1 FDLLAQTVQE
11 CETAGDRQHLV
22 GLGKQALEVCLSVAE
37 RLTQERDNV
46 SSSTQTAQT
55 SCYPK
60 RARRCAMDS
69 LRLWARDGEAVR
81 QAIELGEIAH
91 IETASEELTDEFLLF
106 AIESGLLQ
114 TWAEAFPDPRQE
126 PEIGMGVILPAHMA
140 ARFAGL
146 YSMRKAGYVLRS
158 ARVLG
163 ALGYSTEV
171 IEPAQGLSLRGT
183 SDDKLF
189 SGDVVRTL
197 LVQMEQ
203 QADLSQAACPLLPPQ
218 EPSVAV
224 KVRERASR
232 RAVKQAVD
240 AADAEARAQWV
251 AARLVDWYNQHV
263 GVSMVQYARLGRGR
277 RIHILDTTHV
287 EVALETGTYEC
298 SGVVKNDDGTSSRG
312 YKLATL
318 RTLLDSAG
326 LLTHVALSAIQVH
339 DMALCRPVLEEA
351 LVLRSGDL
359 LLEDRGFLDGATL
372 SELKRT
378 RQVDVIIPLKAN
390 MLATQE
396 AIALAELADQ
406 WDAHPSRAEQRI
418 AWVRGVEHM
427 WPECHVPL
435 NACVI
440 RFWHKKKKR
449 LDHLV
454 LVTTDLELS
463 ATWMVRHYEERP
475 EIEQDYEQ
483 MKSGGWQLHKLSST
497 RYSEIVFY
505 VLTVVLSYSLYHLF
519 ANTQAGR
526 RFADQTRQALAFEQL
541 RTQRRPI
548 IVYAGRHFEIF
559 ETLSFVQMVL
569 QLAPPVQEKLRVW
582 LAEHLKQVQKRE

>member
-69 LRLWARDGEAVR
+69 IQLWARDGEAVR

-114 TWAEAFPDPRQE
+114 TWANAFPDPRRE
-126 PEIGMGVILPAHMA
+126 PEIGMEVSLPDHLA

-163 ALGYSTEV
+163 ALGSSVEV
-171 IEPAQGLSLRGT
+171 IDPEHGLSVRGT

-189 SGDVVRTL
+189 SGDVVRKL

-203 QADLSQAACPLLPPQ
+203 QADLSQPASRPPQ
-218 EPSVAV
+218 EPNVAV
-224 KVRERASR
+224 KERERASR
-232 RAVKQAVD
+232 RAVKHPVD
-240 AADAEARAQWV
+240 GAGAEARAYQV
-251 AARLVDWYNQHV
+251 AAQLVGWYNQQV
-263 GVSMVQYARLGRGR
+263 GVSMLQYARLGRGR

-298 SGVVKNDDGTSSRG
+298 SGVVKNEDGTLARG
-312 YKLATL
+312 YKLATV
-318 RTLLDSAG
+318 RTLLDNAG
-326 LLTHVALSAIQVH
+326 LLTQVALSAIQVH
-339 DMALCRPVLEEA
+339 DMALCRPLLAEA
-351 LVLRSGDL
+351 PVLRAGDL
-359 LLEDRGFLDGATL
+359 LLEDRGFLDGATV
-372 SELKRT
+372 SDLKRQ
-378 RQVDVIIPLKAN
+378 RGVDVIIPLKAN

-396 AIALAELADQ
+396 AIALAAMADQ
-406 WDAHPSRAEQRI
+406 WQAHPTRAEQRI
-418 AWVRGVEHM
+418 ALVHGVEHM
-427 WPECHVPL
+427 WTACEVPL

-440 RFWHKKKKR
+440 RFWNKKKR
-449 LDHLV
+449 
-454 LVTTDLELS
+454 
-463 ATWMVRHYEERP
+463 
-475 EIEQDYEQ
+475 
-483 MKSGGWQLHKLSST
+483 
-497 RYSEIVFY
+497 
-505 VLTVVLSYSLYHLF
+505 
-519 ANTQAGR
+519 
-526 RFADQTRQALAFEQL
+526 
-541 RTQRRPI
+541 
-548 IVYAGRHFEIF
+548 
-559 ETLSFVQMVL
+559 
-569 QLAPPVQEKLRVW
+569 
-582 LAEHLKQVQKRE
+582 